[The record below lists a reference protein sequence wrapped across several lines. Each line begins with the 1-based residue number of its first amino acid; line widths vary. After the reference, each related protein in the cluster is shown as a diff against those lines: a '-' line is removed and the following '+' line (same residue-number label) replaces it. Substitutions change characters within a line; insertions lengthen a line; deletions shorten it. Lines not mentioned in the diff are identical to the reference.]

1 MLLAFERCD
10 FMIKN
15 TSKAITSSEMNALE
29 LNAEYLGVSA
39 LQLMENAG
47 HAVSLEV
54 AARFKSSDSVIV
66 VAGVGRK
73 GGDGFV
79 AARHLASR
87 GFKVTVILMSKP
99 EDIVSENAK
108 KNWESIVRM
117 RDTVKTIIV
126 YGSSLISKLDAKVI
140 IDALLGFG
148 VSGPLRSPLLQAVKA
163 INKSKAFKV
172 AIDLPTGVNPDN
184 GQILGDAVVADLT
197 VTFHRPKVG
206 LLKASKY
213 VGELSVA
220 GIGIPREA
228 ETYVGPGD
236 VLIVRKPRP
245 TESHKG
251 DFGRLLIIG
260 GNETFA
266 GAPTLVA
273 LAALRVGVD
282 LAYVAAPN
290 KTAHDIASMA
300 PDLIT
305 VKLEGEHLNPRNVEV
320 IEEWLKRSDAVV
332 FGPGIGLHEDTVK
345 AVGEVISVIGK
356 AKKPLL
362 LDADALKAFPRSKR
376 KIDFPVVFTPHS
388 GEFEILTGKTP
399 PKELQKRVECVQEA
413 AKTLKAVILLK
424 GPVDIISNGEAVKL
438 NFAHNPGMTVGG
450 TGDVLSGIVGA
461 FLAQGFDPFRSA
473 VAGAFVNGAAGDF
486 VARETGYHMM
496 PTDLI
501 KWIPT
506 VIDDPMSHLKVRQKT

>member
-1 MLLAFERCD
+1 MGKGMSD
-10 FMIKN
+10 
-15 TSKAITSSEMNALE
+15 AISSSEMRALE
-29 LNAEYLGVSA
+29 LNAEYLGVSPA
-39 LQLMENAG
+39 QLMENAG
-47 HAVSLEV
+47 CAVSREIIS
-54 AARFKSSDSVIV
+54 RFKSEKNRIAVFS
-66 VAGVGRK
+66 GVGRK

-79 AARHLASR
+79 AARHLASLGYR
-87 GFKVTVILMSKP
+87 VTVVLIGNPQDIKAKVVQDNLRSILSMSHSV
-99 EDIVSENAK
+99 E
-108 KNWESIVRM
+108 
-117 RDTVKTIIV
+117 TIIAHD
-126 YGSSLISKLDAKVI
+126 SSLIPSLNVDVVV
-140 IDALLGFG
+140 DALLGIG
-148 VSGPLRSPLLQAVKA
+148 AIGPLRPPLLQAVKT

-197 VTFHRPKVG
+197 VSFHRPKVG

-220 GIGIPREA
+220 SIGIPKEA
-228 ETYVGPGD
+228 GTYVGPGD

-245 TESHKG
+245 SESHKG

-282 LAYVAAPN
+282 LAYVAAPS

-305 VKLEGEHLNPRNVEV
+305 VKLEGEHLNPRNVGV

-332 FGPGIGLHEDTVK
+332 FGPGLGLHEDTVK
-345 AVGEVISVIGK
+345 AVGEVISVIRK

-362 LDADALKAFPRSKR
+362 LDADALKAFPESESKV
-376 KIDFPVVFTPHS
+376 DFPVVFTPHS
-388 GEFEILTGKTP
+388 GEFKILTGKAP
-399 PKELQKRVECVQEA
+399 PKELQERVKCVQEA
-413 AKTLKAVILLK
+413 AETLRAVILLK

-438 NFAHNPGMTVGG
+438 NFAHNPGMTAGG

-461 FLAQGFDPFRSA
+461 FLAQGFEPFRSA

-486 VARETGYHMM
+486 VAKEIGYHIL
-496 PTDLI
+496 PTDI
-501 KWIPT
+501 VDWIPK
-506 VIDDPMSHLKVRQKT
+506 VIEDPMAHAKIKRV